1 MALQSFLGFIATSAP
16 PGWQILATTPM
27 PFEVKVVRGTDERT
41 VSVGGEASASG
52 EA

>member
-1 MALQSFLGFIATSAP
+1 V
-16 PGWQILATTPM
+16 PM

-41 VSVGGEASASG
+41 VSVGGEANAAG

>member
-1 MALQSFLGFIATSAP
+1 VTDADQLQEVLGSAT
-16 PGWQILATTPM
+16 M

>member
-1 MALQSFLGFIATSAP
+1 VTEADQLQELIAST
-16 PGWQILATTPM
+16 QM

-41 VSVGGEASASG
+41 VSVGGGASASG

>member
-1 MALQSFLGFIATSAP
+1 
-16 PGWQILATTPM
+16 M